1 MSWSGQD
8 FFYILI
14 SIIQGFST
22 TLSRFTGFIL
32 FLFQPDS
39 TSCNSKHPD
48 KVEVKVMF
56 GKILLAY
63 DGSETAKNAL
73 EQAMELKLMLPDSIL
88 EIVHV
93 AQLQN
98 VIVGDAFITSSAVI
112 QDELHD
118 AAEAVLD
125 EARRRISHLGLAT
138 TTLLEGGTPAQMILD
153 YVNDHLF
160 DLIIVGSRG
169 LGTFKELLLGSVS
182 YEIVQHATIP
192 VLVVK

>member
-1 MSWSGQD
+1 
-8 FFYILI
+8 
-14 SIIQGFST
+14 
-22 TLSRFTGFIL
+22 
-32 FLFQPDS
+32 
-39 TSCNSKHPD
+39 
-48 KVEVKVMF
+48 MF

-73 EQAMELKLMLPDSIL
+73 EQAMEMKILLPDSIL

-93 AQLQN
+93 AQLN
-98 VIVGDAFITSSAVI
+98 NIVVGDAFITSSAAV

-125 EARRRISHLGLAT
+125 EARQRIAYLGLAT
-138 TTLLEGGTPAQMILD
+138 TTLLEGGAPAQMILD
-153 YVNDHLF
+153 YAEANLF

-182 YEIVQHATIP
+182 YEIVQHAQIP